1 MILESKHETSLTNNI
16 ILEREKLS
24 ETNRNQIKKLE
35 AEIELLTSETNTII
49 SQNTQKA
56 KDEAAGERATKL
68 LGNPHILFNF
78 DISCYYRFW

>member
-1 MILESKHETSLTNNI
+1 MEQKHETSLTNNI

-49 SQNTQKA
+49 SQNTQKS
-56 KDEAAGERATKL
+56 KDEAAEERATKL
-68 LGNPHILFNF
+68 LGQVYFKDLEN
-78 DISCYYRFW
+78 